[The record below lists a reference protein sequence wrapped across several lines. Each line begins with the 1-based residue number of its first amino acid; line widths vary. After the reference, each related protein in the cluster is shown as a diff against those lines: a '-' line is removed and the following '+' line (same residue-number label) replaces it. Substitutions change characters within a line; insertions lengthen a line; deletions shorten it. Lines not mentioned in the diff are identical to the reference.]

1 MAERQSRQSRRG
13 HEESGTTR
21 LRGGRGARSLGRLL
35 LGVAALALAAAGPAA
50 AQQFPCPANPAWFTR
65 PSLPDFVND
74 PNTLCGFY
82 QYSWQT
88 FLYLMS
94 PGPQTHGAL
103 RVETLP
109 AVVSPAEVVA
119 AHTNSLLSTAVRFRD
134 AQHGNLEHVFHVR
147 GAEPTDIHQ
156 AGSQGILVDQN
167 NNLTYYEQF
176 QTAIAGNF
184 IRQCSLMVKNCG
196 TAPAAQSLRFP
207 PGAVELKLSW
217 RVIPKG
223 MPGASTYYIL
233 RDVPNLPDNKG
244 GRITADL
251 GLTGMH
257 VVFAT
262 THHPELIWATFE
274 HIDNAPDG
282 PCVPGRTTTPPP
294 GFKTWAF
301 NDPASTSC
309 KGINNWPWPPPQTI
323 PPPPYPI
330 TQGFRNWPFG
340 SDLGNPKSRENIS
353 VLLNL
358 HQGVLGILPAS
369 SVWRNYFLSGGVWTQ
384 GGALPAIS
392 PLLPNSNE
400 VGSLFIANSAMETFT
415 QYPNPAP
422 PTWTGIVNC
431 MTCHN
436 TNSTG
441 KPPFKVSHAVGT
453 NETSSCPY
461 STTLPPGCAQTQ
473 KMVAGH

>member
-1 MAERQSRQSRRG
+1 MAEQRSQQSRRG

-21 LRGGRGARSLGRLL
+21 RGGARILLWLLLL
-35 LGVAALALAAAGPAA
+35 LGGAATLAFAGPAA
-50 AQQFPCPANPAWFTR
+50 AQKFPPCPANPAWYTR

-74 PNTLCGFY
+74 PDTLCGFY

-88 FLYLMS
+88 FLYFVS
-94 PGPQTHGAL
+94 PGPKAHGAL

-109 AVVSPAEVVA
+109 EVDAPGEVVA
-119 AHTNSLLSTAVRFRD
+119 AHLSSLLSTAVRFRD
-134 AQHGNLEHVFHVR
+134 PRHGNLEHVFRVR
-147 GAEPTDIHQ
+147 GAEPSDIHQ
-156 AGSQGILVDQN
+156 AGSKGILVDQN
-167 NNLTYYEQF
+167 DNLTYYEQF
-176 QTAIAGNF
+176 QTAIADNF
-184 IRQCSLMVKNCG
+184 IRACSLSVKNCG
-196 TAPAAQSLRFP
+196 TAPAAQLLRFP
-207 PGAVELKLSW
+207 PGAIELKLSW

-257 VVFAT
+257 VVFAS

-274 HIDNAPDG
+274 HVDNAPNG

-301 NDPASTSC
+301 NNAASTDCS
-309 KGINNWPWPPPQTI
+309 KSNNWPWPPPQPI

-330 TQGFRNWPFG
+330 TQAFRNWELG
-340 SDLGNPKSRENIS
+340 SGPNDQENVAALRDLNRS
-353 VLLNL
+353 
-358 HQGVLGILPAS
+358 VLGILPAS
-369 SVWRNYFLSGGVWTQ
+369 SVWRYYFLSGGVWTK
-384 GGALPAIS
+384 GGTLPAIS

-400 VGSLFIANSAMETFT
+400 VGSLFLANSAMETFT

-441 KPPFKVSHAVGT
+441 KPSFKVSHAVGT

-473 KMVAGH
+473 KLIAGH